1 MPFLAY
7 DIDGTPH
14 AGRLTRR
21 ALIGRRLSHGVVLSD
36 PGVSRLHAWVDPTAE
51 GGWVVTDAGSKTGTT
66 VNGQTLDRHDLHDGD
81 VILVGTTRV
90 TFRAH
95 GEPPPGVEADTL
107 SPPPGQP
114 VRTSGILFTCACG
127 APIWVGNDLAG
138 KRGRCRHCKR
148 QVVVPVPASTP
159 ATPAAPA
166 ERAAPGRR
174 AQCGVCHAVIGTG
187 ESLTTCTECDTTY
200 HAECWTENYGCSTYG
215 CGQVNLLNP
224 DPASKPVPRATS
236 VVVTPATALTK
247 PVPTEPAPLAV
258 TPDEPDDV
266 EPAGPRTQ
274 WEWVTVL
281 AALLASAVG
290 VLAFGVPALAAAV
303 VAGTMIARRRPDTRV
318 GLLVVAIAVAVVGI
332 AVGVVGS
339 EFLYLRRLP

>member
-21 ALIGRRLSHGVVLSD
+21 ALVGRRLSHGVVLSD
-36 PGVSRLHAWVDPTAE
+36 PGVSRLHAWVDPTAD
-51 GGWVVTDAGSKTGTT
+51 GGWVVTDAGSKTGMT
-66 VNGQTLDRHDLHDGD
+66 VNGQRRDRHDLHDGD
-81 VILVGTTRV
+81 VILVGATRI

-148 QVVVPVPASTP
+148 QVVVPVPGAPP
-159 ATPAAPA
+159 ATPAAPV

-187 ESLTTCTECDTTY
+187 EALTTCPECETTF

-215 CGQVNLLNP
+215 CGHVNVLNP
-224 DPASKPVPRATS
+224 DPT
-236 VVVTPATALTK
+236 TK
-247 PVPTEPAPLAV
+247 PVAPAPLPATEVVTATAEEPPPESDDDDDDAV
-258 TPDEPDDV
+258 PPS
-266 EPAGPRTQ
+266 PQMQ

-281 AALLASAVG
+281 AALVASAVG
-290 VLAFGVPALAAAV
+290 VLAFGVPPLAVAV
-303 VAGTMIARRRPDTRV
+303 VAGWMIARRRPDTRV
-318 GLLVVAIAVAVVGI
+318 GLLVAAIAVAVVGV
-332 AVGVVGS
+332 AVGILGS
-339 EFLYLRRLP
+339 EFLFFGRLP